1 MTIKLNLLPPE
12 LAVDKKTASILKSV
26 RAFNLIFTALFVIF
40 TIGLSA
46 YFIFASIMLKNKLA
60 SVDSLKNKIKT
71 LQTSEQQ
78 MVLLKDR
85 IKKINTAQA
94 KSSSLTNLDAIDP
107 ILSTLSQESQ
117 ITELNVDIAKIV
129 FLISFKSTSDL
140 TNFFENLSKSTG
152 FKSATLTSFGFN
164 PITGYL
170 AGISVIPK

>member
-12 LAVDKKTASILKSV
+12 LAVDKKTGSILKSV
-26 RAFNLIFTALFVIF
+26 RAFNLILTALFVIF

-85 IKKINTAQA
+85 IKKINIAQA
-94 KSSSLTNLDAIDP
+94 KSSSLKNLDAI
-107 ILSTLSQESQ
+107 IQYVY
-117 ITELNVDIAKIV
+117 I
-129 FLISFKSTSDL
+129 
-140 TNFFENLSKSTG
+140 
-152 FKSATLTSFGFN
+152 
-164 PITGYL
+164 ITG
-170 AGISVIPK
+170 IPDNEVL